1 MRREAMRGRG
11 CEEGAVSGRGVCRGT
26 YMYWKRVSWEVGR
39 AGVALRWWL
48 SGTCR

>member
-1 MRREAMRGRG
+1 MGEAVRRELW
-11 CEEGAVSGRGVCRGT
+11 ERGVFRGT

-39 AGVALRWWL
+39 ADVALRWWL